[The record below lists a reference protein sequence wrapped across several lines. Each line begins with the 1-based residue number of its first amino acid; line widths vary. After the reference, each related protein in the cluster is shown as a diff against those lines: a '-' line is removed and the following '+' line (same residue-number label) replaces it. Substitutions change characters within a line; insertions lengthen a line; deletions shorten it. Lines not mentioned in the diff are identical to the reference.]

1 MVAAK
6 SPSDELTFEESLEGE
21 GRIDYGEGNGEK
33 GVERL
38 FQAEEIA
45 GTKAK
50 QRPDR
55 FGTVNRRRARWLHIW
70 SEWERA
76 PSDHCRPS

>member
-1 MVAAK
+1 MVAGK

-21 GRIDYGEGNGEK
+21 VGGGHIDYGEGNGEK
-33 GVERL
+33 GAERL

-50 QRPDR
+50 QRPDW
-55 FGTVNRRRARWLHIW
+55 FGTVNRRIERWLHIW
-70 SEWERA
+70 
-76 PSDHCRPS
+76 